1 MNKKQSLTCQRWCHG
16 PVFFLHQF
24 MRFVLLLLLHH
35 SGKLAIPYDHLFL
48 FLQIMHL
55 VLFNFLKLQ
64 GKLII
69 SVDTRIVFWWAR
81 DGNKRLPFLRIA
93 DLPFVPNIFVAIYF
107 WPIFDCQFLKVVL
120 LMLQQCRNDCVVIGG
135 RWTSCEI

>member
-1 MNKKQSLTCQRWCHG
+1 
-16 PVFFLHQF
+16 
-24 MRFVLLLLLHH
+24 MRFVFLLLLHH

-55 VLFNFLKLQ
+55 ILFNLLQLQ
-64 GKLII
+64 GELII

-81 DGNKRLPFLRIA
+81 DGNKHLPFLRIA

-107 WPIFDCQFLKVVL
+107 RPIFYRQFRKVVL
-120 LMLQQCRNDCVVIGG
+120 LVLQHYRDDCVIIDG
-135 RWTSCEI
+135 R